1 MTSPID
7 IRADHLR
14 IVQDVLQRHLPAGV
28 TVWVF
33 GSRAS
38 WMTKD
43 SSDLDLALEGDGEIP
58 PRSLSALEAAFE
70 DSDLPFA
77 VDIVDAKRIGGRFGE
92 IVAEQRV
99 PLPMS
104 PFAGTPRGPADGRAD
119 TSGTGLG
126 VMRREEWATVR
137 LGDVA
142 DLLTGFP
149 FRSDRYISDS
159 EAPRLL
165 RGDNVAQGRL
175 RWHGVK
181 RWSAEAAAAMEQFWL
196 SEGDVVLAMDRPW
209 IEAGLKFASVQ
220 RSDLPALLVQRVA
233 RLRGGED
240 LDTRFLRYVIG
251 RRDFSDYVLSVQ
263 TGTAVPHLSARQI
276 ADYEFRLPPV
286 CHQRAVARILGTL
299 DDKIERNRRMNA
311 TLEAMARALFRSW
324 FVDFDPVRAKMEGR
338 DTGLPKEIADLFP
351 DRLVD
356 SELGE
361 IPEGWMPGT
370 LGDIVSLNPES
381 WATGDP
387 PQSVEYVDLTNT
399 KWGYIERVE
408 AYPWEQAPSR
418 ARRVLR
424 KGDTIVATVRPGNG
438 SFALIDEDG
447 LTGSTGFAALRP
459 RRLHDRELVWC
470 AATSSD
476 GIDRLA
482 HLADGGAYPAVRPD
496 AVVAT
501 PVVLA
506 DCGARKAFAS
516 STAALFDRIETNKR
530 ASRVLTSLRDV
541 LLPRLVAGELRI
553 PVANRTC
560 GERSNG

>member
-43 SSDLDLALEGDGEIP
+43 SSDLDLALDGDTEIP

-70 DSDLPFA
+70 DSDLPYA
-77 VDIVDAKRIGGRFGE
+77 VDIVDLKRINERFRR
-92 IVAEQRV
+92 IVEQQRV
-99 PLPMS
+99 PLSENGSSRSTDWPVMS
-104 PFAGTPRGPADGRAD
+104 LREAGISLIDCEHRTPPASEDGYPYVGIPQIKDGRVD
-119 TSGTGLG
+119 LG
-126 VMRREEWATVR
+126 GARRIAQEHFREWTRKANPR
-137 LGDVA
+137 
-142 DLLTGFP
+142 P
-149 FRSDRYISDS
+149 F
-159 EAPRLL
+159 
-165 RGDNVAQGRL
+165 
-175 RWHGVK
+175 
-181 RWSAEAAAAMEQFWL
+181 
-196 SEGDVVLAMDRPW
+196 DVVLSRRCNPGDTGFVSARSFEFALGQNLVLLRADGEK
-209 IEAGLKFASVQ
+209 ILK
-220 RSDLPALLVQRVA
+220 P
-233 RLRGGED
+233 
-240 LDTRFLRYVIG
+240 FLRWLVRSPEWWNQIDKYLNVG
-251 RRDFSDYVLSVQ
+251 
-263 TGTAVPHLSARQI
+263 AVFDSLKCVDIP
-276 ADYEFRLPPV
+276 EFLLHIPPLPD
-286 CHQRAVARILGTL
+286 QRAITHVLGTL
-299 DDKIERNRRMNA
+299 DDKIELGRRMNA
-311 TLEAMARALFRSW
+311 TLEAMARALFQSW

-338 DTGLPKEIADLFP
+338 DTGLPKDIADLFP